1 MKKMDESVRFV
12 KNVWALTKS
21 YWQSEEKKKA
31 YLLLLAIIALTLG
44 VVFMLVQLNQWYN
57 IFYSALQNY
66 EKEKIFSELFHFSWL
81 AFIYIILAVYAFYL
95 QQVLII
101 NWRRWLTNEYIDEW
115 LNRKRLLHLHLLW

>member
-44 VVFMLVQLNQWYN
+44 VVFMLVQLSSTSGI
-57 IFYSALQNY
+57 IFFTARCRITKRKKSFRNCSTSAGWLLS
-66 EKEKIFSELFHFSWL
+66 ISSWPCTP
-81 AFIYIILAVYAFYL
+81 FICS
-95 QQVLII
+95 
-101 NWRRWLTNEYIDEW
+101 RC
-115 LNRKRLLHLHLLW
+115 

>member
-44 VVFMLVQLNQWYN
+44 VVFVHAGAAQP
-57 IFYSALQNY
+57 
-66 EKEKIFSELFHFSWL
+66 
-81 AFIYIILAVYAFYL
+81 V
-95 QQVLII
+95 V
-101 NWRRWLTNEYIDEW
+101 
-115 LNRKRLLHLHLLW
+115 

>member
-1 MKKMDESVRFV
+1 MDESVRFV

-66 EKEKIFSELFHFSWL
+66 EKKKIFWSCSISAGWLLFISSWPCTP
-81 AFIYIILAVYAFYL
+81 FICS
-95 QQVLII
+95 
-101 NWRRWLTNEYIDEW
+101 RC
-115 LNRKRLLHLHLLW
+115 

>member
-115 LNRKRLLHLHLLW
+115 LNHKTY

>member
-1 MKKMDESVRFV
+1 MKKMDDSVRFV

-66 EKEKIFSELFHFSWL
+66 EKDKIFSELFHFCWL

-95 QQVLII
+95 QQVL
-101 NWRRWLTNEYIDEW
+101 
-115 LNRKRLLHLHLLW
+115 RKRGRRRGRKYRRSFGFPFV

>member
-81 AFIYIILAVYAFYL
+81 AFI
-95 QQVLII
+95 
-101 NWRRWLTNEYIDEW
+101 
-115 LNRKRLLHLHLLW
+115 

>member
-66 EKEKIFSELFHFSWL
+66 EKEKIFSDMKKKKFFRSCSISAGWLLFISSWPYTP
-81 AFIYIILAVYAFYL
+81 FTCS
-95 QQVLII
+95 
-101 NWRRWLTNEYIDEW
+101 RC
-115 LNRKRLLHLHLLW
+115 